1 MIPADSFMLDGD
13 TALVVVECPPDSAP
27 AVWEQAD
34 KPCDICGG
42 SGYPNNEL
50 PICPD
55 CDGTGHHAFDIEV
68 ECDKWI
74 KGYHCWS
81 EVFRVHVI
89 DVLPIIDV
97 PDTGYPHPKPEQF
110 AYTSKAG
117 SLRVVD
123 CSAQTDTY
131 ISKPPPD
138 AAPGKWLVRLKVP
151 T

>member
-1 MIPADSFMLDGD
+1 MIPATSFLLDGD
-13 TALVVVECPPDSAP
+13 TALWVVPDADHLP
-27 AVWEQAD
+27 QHWERS
-34 KPCDICGG
+34 CDTCDGDG
-42 SGYPNNEL
+42 TVLEL
-50 PICPD
+50 RPLANTNYRPCPD
-55 CDGTGHHAFDIEV
+55 CDGTGRHTFDID
-68 ECDKWI
+68 CDTDE
-74 KGYHCWS
+74 GPRFD
-81 EVFRVHVI
+81 FRVHVL